1 MSVQRRSVVSQRR
14 AAVRAAR
21 TAAAMSLSDIADAAG
36 VTIDDAVRHLGE
48 LRRRGRCAELV
59 FDKVA
64 SPRDPFTWVDDRKT
78 LRMMY
83 AHPASPRGVLRV
95 LSADR
100 LGGLDAETPASTTAR
115 WAGPVTLEHLP
126 AAAPRA
132 AMIAA
137 AKSWAEPVRR
147 RAVAAADCPPLVL
160 ARIADADNSTNMVV
174 CDVAANPGCPP
185 ATLAALCCHDQT
197 SVRTRVVIHPRSPV
211 VALRTIFETDPVES
225 LRAFALPGVATP
237 RRVAAAAVDSSRWMR
252 CEAAAHPA
260 VPERLLERLSSDPQ
274 EYVRAAAAANTTCPP
289 HTMAQLATDTN
300 PGVRTAVA
308 ANAMCSPRTMARLAT
323 DTDPDVRTAAA
334 ANAMC
339 PVAEIDLADSSSEVL
354 AAVAARADCPDATLR
369 HLAAHPAAQVRA
381 AVAANAVCPVAE
393 IDLADSSSE
402 VLAAV
407 AARADCPDATLRHFA
422 AHPAAQVRI
431 AAAANP
437 RVDVRQ
443 LVGLTKDTDQ
453 RVVAI
458 ALSEIRR
465 RALTGR

>member
-1 MSVQRRSVVSQRR
+1 MSVQRRSAVSQRR

-36 VTIDDAVRHLGE
+36 VTIDDAVRQLGG

-59 FDKVA
+59 YDKVA
-64 SPRDPFTWVDDRKT
+64 SPRDPFHWVDDRRA
-78 LRMMY
+78 LRVLY

-95 LSADR
+95 LSADC

-115 WAGPVTLEHLP
+115 WASPVTLEHLP
-126 AAAPRA
+126 SAAPRA

-137 AKSWAEPVRR
+137 AKSWTEPVRR
-147 RAVAAADCPPLVL
+147 RVIAAADCPPLVL
-160 ARIADADNSTNMVV
+160 ARIADADNCTNMVV
-174 CDVAANPGCPP
+174 RDVAANPGCPP

-211 VALRTIFETDPVES
+211 VALRTIFETDPVNS

-237 RRVAAAAVDSSRWMR
+237 RLVAAAAVDSSRWMR
-252 CEAAAHPA
+252 SEAAAHPA
-260 VPERLLERLSSDPQ
+260 VSERLLERLSTDPQ
-274 EYVRAAAAANTTCPP
+274 EDVRAAAAANAMCPP
-289 HTMAQLATDTN
+289 HTMT
-300 PGVRTAVA
+300 
-308 ANAMCSPRTMARLAT
+308 RLAT
-323 DTDPDVRTAAA
+323 DTDPGVRTAAA
-334 ANAMC
+334 ANAVC
-339 PVAEIDLADSSSEVL
+339 PVADIDPEDSSPEVL

-369 HLAAHPAAQVRA
+369 HLAAHPAAKVRA
-381 AVAANAVCPVAE
+381 AAAANAVCPVAD
-393 IDLADSSSE
+393 IDLEDSSDE

-422 AHPAAQVRI
+422 AHPAAKVRI